1 MTTRH
6 GPTGVEPDDR
16 LLHDLV
22 LGHWKLPALAAA
34 YRVGLLT
41 RLADGPLTTA
51 EVAVACGTEP
61 LATGSVLELLASLHL
76 LERWGGRYEL
86 TAVTRRYLLPD
97 APDDWGPMLRLVW
110 DDRCAAVRDALLEDA
125 PRGYGRRSLWRVHQE
140 VPRQAEI
147 FTQAMHAHSAAAATA
162 FAERAASLGVP
173 ARAHVLDVA
182 GGRGTYAIA
191 LARRHPELTATVLE
205 LGSVCPIA
213 SRAVGDAGL
222 DGRITVVEGDM
233 FTTPWPSADVVLLAD
248 VMHNWSV
255 GRCRELAD
263 RSRKALRPGGRLLVH
278 DMLLDDA
285 VPGPAT
291 AAANAVAMAAT
302 TGGHQ
307 FTATE
312 LAGLLR
318 QAGFGSVSST
328 PSFGYFSVTTA
339 RAAGFEGAP

>member
-1 MTTRH
+1 M
-6 GPTGVEPDDR
+6 EPDDR
-16 LLHDLV
+16 LLQDLV

-34 YRVGLLT
+34 YRVGLLA
-41 RLADGPLTTA
+41 RLADEPLTRA
-51 EVAVACGTEP
+51 EVSVACGTEP

-76 LERWGGRYEL
+76 LERWGDRYEV
-86 TAVTRRYLLPD
+86 TAVTRRYLLPG
-97 APDDWGPMLRLVW
+97 AADDWGPMLRLVW
-110 DDRCAAVRDALLEDA
+110 DDRCAAVRDALLGDA
-125 PRGYGRRSLWRVHQE
+125 PRGYGSRSLWQVHQE

-147 FTQAMHAHSAAAATA
+147 FTHAMHAHSAAAATA
-162 FAERAASLGVP
+162 FAERADLLGVP

-191 LARRHPELTATVLE
+191 LARRYPELTATVLE
-205 LGSVCPIA
+205 LESVCPIA
-213 SRAVGDAGL
+213 SRAVGEAGL
-222 DGRITVVEGDM
+222 DGRIEVVGGDM
-233 FTTPWPSADVVLLAD
+233 FTTSWPSADVVLLAD
-248 VMHNWSV
+248 VMHNWPV
-255 GRCRELAD
+255 GQCRTLAD
-263 RSRKALRPGGRLLVH
+263 HAREALRPGGRLLVH

-312 LAGLLR
+312 LAALLR
-318 QAGFGSVSST
+318 QAGFTTVSST

-339 RAAGFEGAP
+339 RAAGSEGAS